1 MNIIYPPT
9 TGKLCAIARTALSA
23 TPLPYSTAVT
33 VLPELAEVK
42 TSRMV
47 TVRDDSGP
55 DDGVQTR
62 RRYGVNVWASTPSDA
77 ENLALL
83 LMAIYRSCADGKPI
97 TATDSFS
104 GPYSIPDDPAYVV
117 ASKSLSHYFFTMR
130 VSARGASF

>member
-9 TGKLCAIARTALSA
+9 TGKLCAVLRAALTAS
-23 TPLPYSTAVT
+23 PLAYASGVT
-33 VLPELAEVK
+33 VGPELPATK
-42 TSRMV
+42 TARMV

-62 RRYGVNVWASTPSDA
+62 RRQGVNVWASTPGDA

-83 LMAIYRSCADGKPI
+83 CMAIFRACPDGKPI

-104 GPYSIPDDPAYVV
+104 GPFSIADDPPYVV
-117 ASKSLSHYFFTMR
+117 ATKNLTHYFFTLR
-130 VSARGASF
+130 VSARGADY